1 MWINDSVRARRWLCW
16 LAGARPVFACMQA
29 LLSLQA
35 QADTVVMEGLGA
47 EGLVERRIRRENM
60 RSKKL
65 PGGFCGPCGLRKRA
79 SASGADFR
87 QKLGHKRAC
96 KPTAADTLRNK
107 RPMASLHRLVI
118 LMLLLSL
125 IHI

>member
-1 MWINDSVRARRWLCW
+1 MRINYSVRERRWLCW

-65 PGGFCGPCGLRKRA
+65 PGGFCGAIIAKAA
-79 SASGADFR
+79 SVISVVDI
-87 QKLGHKRAC
+87 
-96 KPTAADTLRNK
+96 TAQQ
-107 RPMASLHRLVI
+107 V
-118 LMLLLSL
+118 
-125 IHI
+125 HIA

>member
-1 MWINDSVRARRWLCW
+1 MRINYSVRERRWLCW

-29 LLSLQA
+29 SSPSKP

-65 PGGFCGPCGLRKRA
+65 PGGFCGAIDSAKSGLSDQCGGQHCTARHSCISHHPTLQLRAFESR
-79 SASGADFR
+79 
-87 QKLGHKRAC
+87 L
-96 KPTAADTLRNK
+96 P
-107 RPMASLHRLVI
+107 ASLAV
-118 LMLLLSL
+118 
-125 IHI
+125 

>member
-1 MWINDSVRARRWLCW
+1 MRINYSVRERRWLCW

-29 LLSLQA
+29 SSPSKP

-65 PGGFCGPCGLRKRA
+65 PGGFCGAIDSAKAA
-79 SASGADFR
+79 SVISVVDI
-87 QKLGHKRAC
+87 
-96 KPTAADTLRNK
+96 TAQQT
-107 RPMASLHRLVI
+107 
-118 LMLLLSL
+118 
-125 IHI
+125 HIA